1 MILPKYCIA
10 LAFLPFYLV
19 FAFANENRVESLA
32 RLMRDLIKSEK
43 SESIFWL
50 KNCWHKHDNLKLI
63 KSLHVSVKLTK
74 TLFPI
79 NLTKV
84 DDENNRNVWITI
96 DMKCSDSNDFLKN
109 MNQTYL
115 GHPFRWIIID
125 GQESIYE
132 KLSILPD
139 SNVILVNSID
149 NNHSKYL
156 LRQGKSF
163 KFKENINF
171 NHYFPSKMHFKYIK
185 LAKMNRCYMKISDIG
200 ISRMV

>member
-1 MILPKYCIA
+1 MIFPKYCIA

-19 FAFANENRVESLA
+19 LAFANENRVESLA

-63 KSLHVSVKLTK
+63 KSSHVSVKLTN
-74 TLFPI
+74 TLFPT

-109 MNQTYL
+109 VNQTYL

-139 SNVILVNSID
+139 SNVILVNSMD
-149 NNHSKYL
+149 NHSKYL

-163 KFKENINF
+163 NFEEKNNF
-171 NHYFPSKMHFKYIK
+171 NYYFLSKMHFKYIK
-185 LAKMNRCYMKISDIG
+185 LARMNRCYMKISDIG
-200 ISRMV
+200 ISKMV